1 VRLEEADDGHAA
13 SHPGPED
20 RGAGPA
26 GGGALSRARASSLTA
41 LLLLSALA
49 VFALPV
55 GRRPLANQDEARFA
69 LLAREAVEH
78 HQWLLPRVRGVIYL
92 NKPPLYFWT
101 VALLAKPFGVVTEAT
116 APLASLLSALATLL
130 AVIALG
136 GRLWDFRVG
145 LAAALVLA
153 TAPFF
158 YFMSHQVFSDMMMT
172 AWLTWALYFLLTAR
186 LVPAPGPRLIGFYL
200 CVAGALATKGPAA
213 LLALLAAL
221 AVVLVEDDWR
231 RGLRWLRLPLGL
243 GILALASLPWLLP
256 YLFQTERSYVGG
268 VVVGHYGDW
277 YFREKAGSRLEELV
291 DNFGRFLPWTLFLVA
306 AGWWWWRD
314 RDPRRRPLLAWT
326 VVIAVAVSLS
336 GEQRA
341 RYFLPV
347 LPPLALLVGEVLVRA
362 PLEPVRRG
370 RWVLLATLAGTVLLT
385 VGAAVFLFQMPAG
398 GATFVP
404 PPGWPRWVIAALAV
418 AGPSAALG
426 LLAVRG
432 SGVAATAALALAL
445 AGILIVEGWTY
456 PPRYAERTN
465 IRGFTA
471 AVAERLPPEP
481 RIVTHLDAG
490 LAYDFYLRR
499 PVRELPRLA
508 DLDAL
513 LAAPGPGDVVLM
525 REERW
530 EKMRE
535 ANEGRWQVLLA
546 DRVQRDRMVMLG
558 PRR

>member
-1 VRLEEADDGHAA
+1 M
-13 SHPGPED
+13 
-20 RGAGPA
+20 
-26 GGGALSRARASSLTA
+26 
-41 LLLLSALA
+41 SALA
-49 VFALPV
+49 LFALPI
-55 GRRPLANQDEARFA
+55 GRRPLAHQDEARFA

-101 VALLAKPFGVVTEAT
+101 VALLAKPFGVVNEAT
-116 APLASLLSALATLL
+116 APLASLVSALTTLL
-130 AVIALG
+130 AVVALG
-136 GRLWDFRVG
+136 RRLWDARVG
-145 LAAALVLA
+145 LTAALVLA

-186 LVPAPGPRLIGFYL
+186 LAPAPGPRLIGFYL
-200 CVAGALATKGPAA
+200 CVAGALATKGPVA
-213 LLALLAAL
+213 LLALVAAL
-221 AVVLVEDDWR
+221 AVVLAEDGWR
-231 RGLRWLRLPLGL
+231 RGLRWLRLPLGV

-256 YLFQTERSYVGG
+256 YLLQSERSYLGG

-277 YFREKAGSRLEELV
+277 YFREKSGSRLEELME
-291 DNFGRFLPWTLFLVA
+291 NLGRFLPWTVFLA
-306 AGWWWWRD
+306 AAAWWWWRD
-314 RDPRRRPLLAWT
+314 PSPRRRPVLVWT

-347 LPPLALLVGEVLVRA
+347 LPPLALLIGELLVRA
-362 PLEPVRRG
+362 PVEAARRG
-370 RWVLLATLAGTVLLT
+370 RAVLLASLAAIALLT
-385 VGAAVFLFQMPAG
+385 VGAALVLLRAPAG
-398 GATFVP
+398 DAIFLP
-404 PPGWPRWVIAALAV
+404 PPGWPRWAIAALAV
-418 AGPSAALG
+418 AGPAAALG
-426 LLAVRG
+426 LLAARG
-432 SGVAATAALALAL
+432 SAAAATLALALAL
-445 AGILIVEGWTY
+445 GGILSVEGWIY
-456 PPRYAERTN
+456 PGRDAARTN

-481 RIVTHLDAG
+481 RIVTHHDAG
-490 LAYDFYLRR
+490 LAFDFHLRR
-499 PVRELPRLA
+499 PLHELPRLA

-535 ANEGRWQVLLA
+535 ANQARWQVVLA
-546 DRVQRDRMVMLG
+546 DRVQRGRMVLLV

>member
-1 VRLEEADDGHAA
+1 M
-13 SHPGPED
+13 
-20 RGAGPA
+20 
-26 GGGALSRARASSLTA
+26 
-41 LLLLSALA
+41 
-49 VFALPV
+49 FALPI

-101 VALLAKPFGVVTEAT
+101 VALLAKPFGVVNEVT
-116 APLASLLSALATLL
+116 APLASLLSALAALL
-130 AVIALG
+130 AVIAVG
-136 GRLWDFRVG
+136 SRLWDSRVG

-186 LVPAPGPRLIGFYL
+186 LAPAPGPRLAGFYL
-200 CVAGALATKGPAA
+200 CVAGALAAKGPAA

-221 AVVLVEDDWR
+221 AVVVVEDGWR

-277 YFREKAGSRLEELV
+277 YFREKTGSRLEELLQ
-291 DNFGRFLPWTLFLVA
+291 NFVRFLPWTVFLVA
-306 AGWWWWRD
+306 GGWWWWRD
-314 RDPRRRPLLAWT
+314 RDPRRRPLLVWT
-326 VVIAVAVSLS
+326 VMTAVAVSLS

-347 LPPLALLVGEVLVRA
+347 LPPLALLVGELLVRA
-362 PLEPVRRG
+362 PLEPARRG
-370 RWVLLATLAGTVLLT
+370 RWVLLASLAGTALLT
-385 VGAAVFLFQMPAG
+385 LGAAVVLLQIPAAG
-398 GATFVP
+398 ETFVP
-404 PPGWPRWVIAALAV
+404 PPGWPRAVVAALAV
-418 AGPSAALG
+418 VGPAAALG
-426 LLAVRG
+426 LLAARG
-432 SGVAATAALALAL
+432 SGAAATVALALAL
-445 AGILIVEGWTY
+445 GGILIVEGWTY
-456 PPRYAERTN
+456 PVRYAERSN

-471 AVAERLPPEP
+471 AVAERLPPDA

-499 PVRELPRLA
+499 PVHEMLRLA

-513 LAAPGPGDVVLM
+513 LAAPAPGDVVLM

-530 EKMRE
+530 AKMRE

-546 DRVQRDRMVMLG
+546 DRVGRDRMVLLG